1 MNKKSSLIIG
11 GGIVIATII
20 IIGFYLNQELEV
32 LENNEPTES
41 KLNENIDP
49 QFNEKL
55 DEIEKKAGENQ
66 FSPAPRDWQISGPF
80 EIDRTKYLLGEKVF
94 LRIGELYSNEK
105 GQIAFLKQSS
115 ETHYTVYQTM
125 PFDGNSKSAFNYYTD
140 IKLSKGLGLCSVED
154 IIGEWTVVFRG
165 TEYQNLK
172 FEVVDQIL
180 PGEEGKFNT
189 PVC

>member
-125 PFDGNSKSAFNYYTD
+125 PFDGNIKSAFNYYTD

-165 TEYQNLK
+165 TGYQNLK